1 MEENKEKDETKDK
14 ETIKNGNEEVKN
26 EEVKKEKKEKE
37 NKYDKK
43 YKEKI
48 EKLEKENNDL
58 KDRLLREIAEL
69 DNFKKRTNLERINER
84 KYASIN
90 LVSELINH
98 LDNLRQVV
106 NMTTE
111 DEVLKNFL
119 IGFKMINDQIFEVL
133 KNDGLEMI
141 DGLNKKFDP
150 AYQQA
155 IEVVENNELED
166 NIVVEILKPGYIYK
180 DRVIKPALVKVNK
193 KKEC

>member
-155 IEVVENNELED
+155 IEVVENNELDD

>member
-14 ETIKNGNEEVKN
+14 ETIKNGN